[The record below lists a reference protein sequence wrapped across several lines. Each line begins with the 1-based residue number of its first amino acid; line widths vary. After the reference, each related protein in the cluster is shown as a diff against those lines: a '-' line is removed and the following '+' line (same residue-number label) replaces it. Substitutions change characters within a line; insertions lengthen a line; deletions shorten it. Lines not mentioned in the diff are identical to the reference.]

1 MTPYSANHYICRAI
15 MRITFGLL
23 IIFLL
28 GFTSCNELEKI
39 QKSSNTEY
47 KLQKANEYYDKTHYG
62 KAIVLY
68 EELLTIFKGTKRFED
83 IYYKYAMSY
92 YKQKNY
98 LAASYHFKNFSD
110 LFPSSKRAEETRFLH
125 SKSLFQNAKE
135 YTLDQ
140 AGTKSTI
147 TELQNF
153 INMHPQS
160 KNVGEANE
168 MIDKSRAM
176 LEAKD
181 KYSAELYYKV
191 SQYRAA
197 ALYFEQIINKYPDS
211 KNIDYYQYKVLQSR
225 YKYAKQSIES
235 KQVERLKQVLED
247 YAYFKNIN
255 PKNKYQKEIESIK
268 SLSSQALSKIN

>member
-1 MTPYSANHYICRAI
+1 MTRYSGIHYICGAI
-15 MRITFGLL
+15 MRITLGVLL
-23 IIFLL
+23 VFLL

-47 KLQKANEYYDKTHYG
+47 KLQKANEFYDKGQYG
-62 KAIVLY
+62 KGIVLY

-92 YKQKNY
+92 YKQKTY

-110 LFPSSKRAEETRFLH
+110 LFPSSKRSEETRFLH
-125 SKSLFQNAKE
+125 SKSLFENSKE
-135 YTLDQ
+135 FTLDQ
-140 AGTKSTI
+140 AGTKKTI

-153 INMHPQS
+153 INMHPKS
-160 KNVGEANE
+160 KNVSQANN

-211 KNIDYYQYKVLQSR
+211 ENIDYYQYKVLQAR
-225 YKYAKQSIES
+225 YKYAKQSIDT
-235 KQVERLKQVLED
+235 KQVERFKQVLAD

-255 PKNKYQKEIESIK
+255 PKNRYQKDIESIK
-268 SLSSQALSKIN
+268 GLSSQALSKIN

>member
-1 MTPYSANHYICRAI
+1 
-15 MRITFGLL
+15 MRVTFGILFIVL
-23 IIFLL
+23 F

-47 KLQKANEYYDKTHYG
+47 KLQKANEFYDRTHYG

-92 YKQKNY
+92 YKQKSY

-125 SKSLFQNAKE
+125 SKSLFEDTKD

-140 AGTKSTI
+140 ASTKKTI
-147 TELQNF
+147 SELQNF
-153 INMHPQS
+153 INTYPKS
-160 KNVGEANE
+160 KYVNE
-168 MIDKSRAM
+168 TNQMIDKSREL

-191 SQYRAA
+191 SQYKAA

-211 KNIDYYQYKVLQSR
+211 KDIDYYQYKVLQSR
-225 YKYAKQSIES
+225 YKYAKQSITSRQE
-235 KQVERLKQVLED
+235 ERFKQVLAD

-255 PKNKYQKEIESIK
+255 PKNRYQKEIESIK

>member
-1 MTPYSANHYICRAI
+1 MTQFRANPYICGAI
-15 MRITFGLL
+15 MRITLGVLFFLLFGL
-23 IIFLL
+23 
-28 GFTSCNELEKI
+28 TSCNELEKI

-47 KLQKANEYYDKTHYG
+47 KLQKANEYYDKAQYG
-62 KAIVLY
+62 KSIVLY

-92 YKQKNY
+92 YKQNSF

-125 SKSLFQNAKE
+125 SKSLFQNSKE

-140 AGTKSTI
+140 GGTKKTI
-147 TELQNF
+147 SELQNF

-160 KNVGEANE
+160 QRVTEANK
-168 MIDKSRAM
+168 MIDKSREM
-176 LEAKD
+176 LEDKD

-191 SQYRAA
+191 SRFRAA

-211 KNIDYYQYKVLQSR
+211 KNIDYYQYKVLQAR
-225 YKYAKQSIES
+225 YKYAKQSITT
-235 KQVERLKQVLED
+235 KQEERFKQVLED

-255 PKNKYQKEIESIK
+255 PKNTYQKEIESIK
-268 SLSSQALSKIN
+268 GLSSQALSKIN